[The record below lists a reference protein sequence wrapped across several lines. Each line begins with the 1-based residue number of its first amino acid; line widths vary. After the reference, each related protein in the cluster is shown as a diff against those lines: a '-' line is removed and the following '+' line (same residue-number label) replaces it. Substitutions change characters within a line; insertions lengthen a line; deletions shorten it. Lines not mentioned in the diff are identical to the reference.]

1 MAETEG
7 TSKGAWNPFV
17 RIREIGGFIA
27 YSSMRFYNDN
37 CFQTAA
43 SLTYTSLLALVPLM
57 TIGFAI
63 FSAFPA
69 FNALQSRI
77 QTLLFKNL
85 VPENSDAILQYLA
98 AFMANAGQMPVFGIV
113 GLAMSAVLLIWTIE
127 GSFATV
133 WRVREPRSYVTR
145 ILSFWAVVSLSPL
158 FAGASLSLS
167 STLWAVLQFAHLEG
181 FADPLVGI
189 GAILPFMLQLV
200 GCTLLYVII
209 PNRDVGWMDAACGG
223 AVASLLLETS
233 KAGFAMYMKEF
244 PAYQTIYGALATVPI
259 FLFWLYI
266 AWSTVL
272 FGAVITASLPEW
284 RAGKITRGGPEGLLP
299 AQRLGLALAVL
310 HELLEGTRLGVGLR
324 RRTLVGRVPVGT
336 VLIDGILEQ
345 LRDAHW
351 VAHTTHNAWV
361 VTRDLSEATLYDLMK
376 ALGIGLRGSVRGLGG
391 LELPWQ
397 DRTAQLLEQ
406 AERNQ
411 EEILGVPIKDLL
423 SDRPLETGPLESGAR
438 EADSPDSG
446 AAAGEGSGAVPLRAK
461 RWP

>member
-1 MAETEG
+1 MTRSEDSPDNRPA
-7 TSKGAWNPFV
+7 KLRRLPRRV
-17 RIREIGGFIA
+17 RDVFGFFGHA
-27 YSSMRFYNDN
+27 SLRFYNDN

-43 SLTYTSLLALVPLM
+43 SLTYTSLLALVPMM

-69 FNALQSRI
+69 FGALQTRI
-77 QTLLFKNL
+77 QQAVFKNL
-85 VPENSDAILQYLA
+85 VPEIGDAILEYMNR
-98 AFMANAGQMPVFGIV
+98 FMANAGQMPIFGIV
-113 GLAMSAVLLIWTIE
+113 GLAISAVLLIWTIE

-145 ILSFWAVVSLSPL
+145 ILSFWAIVSLTPL

-167 STLWAVLQFAHLEG
+167 STLWVALEFAHLEG
-181 FADPLVGI
+181 MVNPLAGF
-189 GAILPFMLQLV
+189 GAILPFLLQLA
-200 GCTLLYVII
+200 GCTLLYLII
-209 PNRDVGWMDAACGG
+209 PNRDVFWLDALAGG
-223 AVASLLLETS
+223 AVGSILLEGS
-233 KAGFAMYMKEF
+233 KAVFAWYMREY

-272 FGAVITASLPEW
+272 FGAVVAASLPEW

-310 HELLEGTRLGVGLR
+310 HELMDASRLGVGLR
-324 RRTLVGRVPVGT
+324 RRTLVARVPVGT

-351 VAHTTHNAWV
+351 IAHTTRDAWV
-361 VTRDLSEATLYDLMK
+361 VTRDLGEATLFDLMK

-397 DRTAQLLEQ
+397 ERTAQLLET
-406 AERNQ
+406 AEARQ
-411 EEILGVPIKDLL
+411 EELLTVPIKQLL
-423 SDRPLETGPLESGAR
+423 SDLPETGQPGSRPAGQSVPFRALKPL
-438 EADSPDSG
+438 
-446 AAAGEGSGAVPLRAK
+446 
-461 RWP
+461 

>member
-1 MAETEG
+1 MTVSEDSPDHRPG
-7 TSKGAWNPFV
+7 RRRRLPRRLRDVF
-17 RIREIGGFIA
+17 GFFGHA
-27 YSSMRFYNDN
+27 ALRFYNDN

-43 SLTYTSLLALVPLM
+43 SLTYTSLLALVPMM

-69 FNALQSRI
+69 FGALQTRVQQAI
-77 QTLLFKNL
+77 FKNL
-85 VPENSDAILQYLA
+85 VPEIGDAILEYMSR
-98 AFMANAGQMPVFGIV
+98 FMANAGQMPIFGIV
-113 GLAMSAVLLIWTIE
+113 GLAISAVLLIWTIE

-145 ILSFWAVVSLSPL
+145 ILSFWAIVSLTPL

-167 STLWAVLQFAHLEG
+167 SSVWGALEFAHLEG
-181 FADPLVGI
+181 VVNPLAGF
-189 GAILPFMLQLV
+189 GAILPFLLQLA
-200 GCTLLYVII
+200 GCTLLYLII
-209 PNRDVGWMDAACGG
+209 PNRDVFWLDALAGG
-223 AVASLLLETS
+223 AVGSILLEAS
-233 KAGFAMYMKEF
+233 KAVFAWYMREY

-272 FGAVITASLPEW
+272 FGAVVAASLPEW

-310 HELLEGTRLGVGLR
+310 HELMDASRLGVGLR

-351 VAHTTHNAWV
+351 IAHTTRDAWV
-361 VTRDLSEATLYDLMK
+361 VTRDLGEATLFDLMK

-391 LELPWQ
+391 LQLPWQ
-397 DRTAQLLEQ
+397 ERTAQLLDT
-406 AERNQ
+406 AESRQ
-411 EEILGVPIKDLL
+411 EELLNVPVKQLL
-423 SDRPLETGPLESGAR
+423 SDTPDIGQPGGQGGDDNGRPVLFR
-438 EADSPDSG
+438 
-446 AAAGEGSGAVPLRAK
+446 AVK
-461 RWP
+461 RP

>member
-1 MAETEG
+1 MAERKG
-7 TSKGAWNPFV
+7 TPPGPRRPLAC
-17 RIREIGGFIA
+17 IREVWGFIA
-27 YSSMRFYNDN
+27 YSAMRFYNDN

-43 SLTYTSLLALVPLM
+43 SLTYTSLLAMVPLM

-69 FNALQSRI
+69 FGALQTRI
-77 QTLLFKNL
+77 QTVIFKNL
-85 VPENSDAILQYLA
+85 VPEIGDAILEYLG
-98 AFMANAGQMPVFGIV
+98 AFMANAGQMPIFGVV
-113 GLAMSAVLLIWTIE
+113 GLAVSAVLLIWTIE

-145 ILSFWAVVSLSPL
+145 ILSFWAVVSLTPL

-167 STLWAVLQFAHLEG
+167 SSLWAALQFAHLEG

-189 GAILPFMLQLV
+189 GAVLPFLLQLV
-200 GCTLLYVII
+200 GCTLLYLII
-209 PNRDVGWMDAACGG
+209 PNREVYWLDAAAGG

-233 KAGFAMYMKEF
+233 KAGFAWYMREF

-259 FLFWLYI
+259 FLFWVYI

-272 FGAVITASLPEW
+272 FGAVVAASLPEW

-310 HELLEGTRLGVGLR
+310 HELLDASRLGVGLR

-351 VAHTTHNAWV
+351 VAHTTRNAWV
-361 VTRDLSEATLYDLMK
+361 VTRDLSEASLFDLMK

-391 LELPWQ
+391 LDLPWQ
-397 DRTAQLLEQ
+397 ERTAQLLEQ
-406 AERNQ
+406 AEKVQ
-411 EEILGVPIKDLL
+411 EEMLGMPIRTLL
-423 SDRPLETGPLESGAR
+423 SDLPLG
-438 EADSPDSG
+438 ADSPRGDG
-446 AAAGEGSGAVPLRAK
+446 ASAVPFRAG
-461 RWP
+461 RRP

>member
-1 MAETEG
+1 MTGSED
-7 TSKGAWNPFV
+7 SPDNRPVKRRRLPRRV
-17 RIREIGGFIA
+17 RDVFGFFGHA
-27 YSSMRFYNDN
+27 SLRFYNDN

-43 SLTYTSLLALVPLM
+43 SLTYTSLLALVPMM

-69 FNALQSRI
+69 FGALQTRI
-77 QTLLFKNL
+77 QQAVFKNL
-85 VPENSDAILQYLA
+85 VPEIGDAILEYMNR
-98 AFMANAGQMPVFGIV
+98 FMANAGQMPIFGIV
-113 GLAMSAVLLIWTIE
+113 GLAISAVLLIWTIE

-145 ILSFWAVVSLSPL
+145 ILSFWAIVSLTPL

-167 STLWAVLQFAHLEG
+167 STLWVALEFAHLEG
-181 FADPLVGI
+181 VVNPLAGF
-189 GAILPFMLQLV
+189 GAILPFLLQLA
-200 GCTLLYVII
+200 GCTLLYLII
-209 PNRDVGWMDAACGG
+209 PNRDVFWLDALAGG
-223 AVASLLLETS
+223 AVGSILLEGS
-233 KAGFAMYMKEF
+233 KAVFAWYMREY

-272 FGAVITASLPEW
+272 FGAVVAASLPEW

-310 HELLEGTRLGVGLR
+310 HELMDASRLGVGLR
-324 RRTLVGRVPVGT
+324 RRTLVARVPVGT

-351 VAHTTHNAWV
+351 IAHTTRDAWV
-361 VTRDLSEATLYDLMK
+361 VTRDLGEATLFDLMK

-397 DRTAQLLEQ
+397 ERTAQLLET
-406 AERNQ
+406 AEARQ
-411 EEILGVPIKDLL
+411 EELLTVPIKQLL
-423 SDRPLETGPLESGAR
+423 SDLPEIGQPGSRPAGQSLPFRAVKPL
-438 EADSPDSG
+438 
-446 AAAGEGSGAVPLRAK
+446 
-461 RWP
+461 

>member
-1 MAETEG
+1 MAEIERTIRG
-7 TSKGAWNPFV
+7 LLRPLARV
-17 RIREIGGFIA
+17 REVGSFIA
-27 YSSMRFYNDN
+27 YAAMRFYNDN

-77 QTLLFKNL
+77 QLLLFKNL
-85 VPENSDAILQYLA
+85 VPENSDAILQYLS

-113 GLAMSAVLLIWTIE
+113 GLAISAVLLIWTIE

-167 STLWAVLQFAHLEG
+167 STLWAVLQFAHLES

-189 GAILPFMLQLV
+189 GAVLPFLLQLV
-200 GCTLLYVII
+200 GCTLLYIII
-209 PNRDVGWMDAACGG
+209 PNRDVYWLDAACGG
-223 AVASLLLETS
+223 AIASVLLEAS

-272 FGAVITASLPEW
+272 FGAVVTASLPEW

-310 HELLEGTRLGVGLR
+310 HELMDACRLGVGLR

-351 VAHTTHNAWV
+351 VAHTTRDAWV
-361 VTRDLSEATLYDLMK
+361 VTRDLGEATLYDLMK

-397 DRTAQLLEQ
+397 DRTAQLLDQ
-406 AERNQ
+406 AEASQ
-411 EEILGVPIKDLL
+411 EKILDVRIKDLL
-423 SDRPLETGPLESGAR
+423 SDMPVETDAPKGTEKGA
-438 EADSPDSG
+438 EG
-446 AAAGEGSGAVPLRAK
+446 AAAVPFRAG
-461 RWP
+461 RRP

>member
-1 MAETEG
+1 MSLHEDKPHPEEEEHG
-7 TSKGAWNPFV
+7 
-17 RIREIGGFIA
+17 RIFRGLRELGGFFGH
-27 YSSMRFYNDN
+27 SMMRFYNDN

-43 SLTYTSLLALVPLM
+43 ALTYTSLLAIVPIM

-69 FNALQSRI
+69 FSALQMRI
-77 QTLLFKNL
+77 QTAVIKNL
-85 VPENSDAILQYLA
+85 VPEIGDAILEYLSR
-98 AFMANAGQMPVFGIV
+98 FMANAGQMPIFGVI
-113 GLAMSAVLLIWTIE
+113 GLAISAVLLIWTIE

-167 STLWAVLQFAHLEG
+167 STLWAVLQFVHLEG
-181 FADPLVGI
+181 VADPLVGI
-189 GAILPFMLQLV
+189 GAILPFLLQLV

-209 PNRDVGWMDAACGG
+209 PNREVAWMDAACGG
-223 AVASLLLETS
+223 AVASLMLETS
-233 KAGFAMYMKEF
+233 KAGFAWYMREF

-361 VTRDLSEATLYDLMK
+361 VTRDLGEATLYDLMK

-411 EEILGVPIKDLL
+411 EDILGVPIKELL
-423 SDRPLETGPLESGAR
+423 SDRPLEAGPSEPESQDSGTAAR
-438 EADSPDSG
+438 EG
-446 AAAGEGSGAVPLRAK
+446 GGAVPLRAK
-461 RWP
+461 RRP